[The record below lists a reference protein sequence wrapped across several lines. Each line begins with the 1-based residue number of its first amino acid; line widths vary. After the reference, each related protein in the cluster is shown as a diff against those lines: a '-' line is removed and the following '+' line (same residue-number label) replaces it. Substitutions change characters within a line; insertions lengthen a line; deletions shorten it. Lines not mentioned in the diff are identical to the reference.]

1 MFDLQS
7 VQHNLLFNHETTG
20 ETKMDQRRHPRMA
33 VDKLM
38 VDLSDGR
45 GFFAGTVSDLSRF
58 GLMVDNVPNKLDEKA
73 PQFSVIVSGRGKS
86 FKMKTRPRWSVR
98 QSISKRV
105 GMEIIH
111 APWGWTEFVMQFEPK
126 NDDIWGEIDL

>member
-1 MFDLQS
+1 
-7 VQHNLLFNHETTG
+7 
-20 ETKMDQRRHPRMA
+20 MDKRRHPRMA

-98 QSISKRV
+98 QSISKRI